1 LPLIASFLFYC
12 CRFSTILEKNTFNKK
27 AQYNLAC
34 IFHAGGYPNLSL
46 PYLKDILLNDPTDSV
61 AHSFLWSLCLSENC
75 STTCAKQIY
84 SELKKSGDI
93 EAETRLSILTGQGDC
108 HLRGKNSY
116 IEFVFDELAENFENR
131 LVKILDYQAP
141 TLLFALL
148 SSVLE
153 RIHKNSIP
161 SNSNSSEYDE
171 RGQEPQ
177 EQPLDS
183 SCSSGFPFQQ
193 WKIVDLGCGSGLC
206 AKAFR
211 SSPLFTQQYNNSPVH
226 LSECFHDS
234 LSDLLQDQNHSW
246 IAGVDLSPKMI
257 ALCSPSQQPQVS
269 PSPPLYNYLVSGD
282 LFSLL
287 KDILSCSSSSTRSG
301 VNLVLSADTFIYV
314 GYLGEVFSLV
324 SRILCGSGFF
334 AFSTEDL
341 DSSPMIVPETE
352 TETETEG
359 DTRQNRNNDE
369 DEDNSSPS
377 TLSEILRYEVP
388 SVSVESSSHP
398 PKGVKLL
405 KSARFAHSTEYIT
418 ALADYYEFSVLAE
431 QKILLRKEEGVPLTG
446 NLYVLQRRTKK

>member
-1 LPLIASFLFYC
+1 
-12 CRFSTILEKNTFNKK
+12 
-27 AQYNLAC
+27 
-34 IFHAGGYPNLSL
+34 
-46 PYLKDILLNDPTDSV
+46 V

-75 STTCAKQIY
+75 STNCAKQIY

-93 EAETRLSILTGQGDC
+93 EAETRLSILTGEGDC

-131 LVKILDYQAP
+131 LVNILDYQAP

-153 RIHKNSIP
+153 RINKNSV
-161 SNSNSSEYDE
+161 SNSNSNNSEYDE
-171 RGQEPQ
+171 RDQEIQ
-177 EQPLDS
+177 RHQQLDS
-183 SCSSGFPFQQ
+183 SCSGFPFQQ

-211 SSPLFTQQYNNSPVH
+211 NSPLFIQKNNSTVH
-226 LSECFHDS
+226 LSECFYES

-257 ALCSPSQQPQVS
+257 ALCSPRTNPQHQHQQQVN

-287 KDILSCSSSSTRSG
+287 KEILSCSSSSSSSTPSG

-324 SRILCGSGFF
+324 SQILCENGLF

-341 DSSPMIVPETE
+341 DSSPMIVRETE
-352 TETETEG
+352 TEEE
-359 DTRQNRNNDE
+359 RRRNRNKDNE
-369 DEDNSSPS
+369 EEDNSSS
-377 TLSEILRYEVP
+377 SAMSEILRFEVP
-388 SVSVESSSHP
+388 SVSRESSNHF

-418 ALADYYEFSVLAE
+418 GLAEYYEFSVLAE

-446 NLYVLQRRTKK
+446 NLYVLQRKTKK